1 MDHKHTI
8 EDFRINNKP
17 GHVPPYDMPKSTE
30 STVFPERTHTT
41 IIEPGDWEN
50 PLDLT
55 GYTLVHKYTEE
66 EEPADEGKALK
77 YDDNKVDWAILPL
90 GAVEEIIKVMKFGE
104 SKYARGNFA
113 VGTGLSYTRLL
124 NALVRHTFAFMRG
137 EDIDPESG
145 LNHMAHA
152 GCCILFILHY
162 IVNSS
167 KYHGNDDRRESI
179 LP

>member
-1 MDHKHTI
+1 MDHTHTI
-8 EDFRINNKP
+8 TNLNKSGSIP
-17 GHVPPYDMPKSTE
+17 AYDMSE
-30 STVFPERTHTT
+30 STVFPERTPTAVDTT
-41 IIEPGDWEN
+41 IIEPGSWDN

-55 GYTLVHKYTEE
+55 DFMLVHKYTKEE
-66 EEPADEGKALK
+66 GTADKGKALK

-113 VGTGLSYTRLL
+113 EGTGLSYTRLL

-137 EDIDPESG
+137 EDLDPESG
-145 LNHMAHA
+145 LSHMAHA
-152 GCCILFILHY
+152 GCCVLFILHY
-162 IVNSS
+162 IVNGD
-167 KYHGNDDRRESI
+167 KYKSNDDRSSSI